1 MNYISKRVS
10 IVSMSFE
17 IESIRSINYENFRL
31 FLMNNKSIPSGL
43 LLSQLLIQKN
53 EKEEEEVE
61 KELVRKKTYQ
71 SGVIMVGV
79 WPDGNGRKQYRPF
92 IRYPR

>member
-1 MNYISKRVS
+1 
-10 IVSMSFE
+10 MSFE

-43 LLSQLLIQKN
+43 LLSQLLIQK
-53 EKEEEEVE
+53 EEEEVE

-71 SGVIMVGV
+71 SGVMVGV

>member
-1 MNYISKRVS
+1 
-10 IVSMSFE
+10 MSFE

-43 LLSQLLIQKN
+43 LLSQLLIQ
-53 EKEEEEVE
+53 KEEEEVE

>member
-17 IESIRSINYENFRL
+17 IERIRSINYKNFRL

-43 LLSQLLIQKN
+43 LLSQLLIEKN
-53 EKEEEEVE
+53 EEKEELAR
-61 KELVRKKTYQ
+61 KEKKTYQ

-79 WPDGNGRKQYRPF
+79 W
-92 IRYPR
+92 

>member
-61 KELVRKKTYQ
+61 KELVRKKTY
-71 SGVIMVGV
+71 
-79 WPDGNGRKQYRPF
+79 K
-92 IRYPR
+92 

>member
-1 MNYISKRVS
+1 
-10 IVSMSFE
+10 MSFE

>member
-1 MNYISKRVS
+1 MRI
-10 IVSMSFE
+10 
-17 IESIRSINYENFRL
+17 L

-43 LLSQLLIQKN
+43 LLSQLLIQ
-53 EKEEEEVE
+53 KEEEEVE

>member
-1 MNYISKRVS
+1 
-10 IVSMSFE
+10 MSFE

-61 KELVRKKTYQ
+61 KELVRKKTYK
-71 SGVIMVGV
+71 
-79 WPDGNGRKQYRPF
+79 W
-92 IRYPR
+92 

>member
-17 IESIRSINYENFRL
+17 IERIRSINYKNFRL

-43 LLSQLLIQKN
+43 LLSQLLIEKN
-53 EKEEEEVE
+53 EEEEE
-61 KELVRKKTYQ
+61 LARKEKKTYQ

-79 WPDGNGRKQYRPF
+79 W
-92 IRYPR
+92 

>member
-43 LLSQLLIQKN
+43 LLSQLLIQK
-53 EKEEEEVE
+53 EEEEVE

>member
-1 MNYISKRVS
+1 
-10 IVSMSFE
+10 MSFE

-53 EKEEEEVE
+53 EKEEEEKVE

>member
-1 MNYISKRVS
+1 
-10 IVSMSFE
+10 MSFE

-71 SGVIMVGV
+71 SGVMVGV